1 MNDKNGYHY
10 SNFFKAMPALV
21 WQMLFFYIPLLFVIG
36 SSFFSE
42 HDGSLVFTFGHYK
55 TVFKLVYFTIIGRSF
70 GLALTTALVCLLIGY
85 PLAYYIAVK
94 KRSLKNIFLFLLI
107 VPFWTNFLVLMYAW
121 FFVLDPLG
129 LINSTLLYFNLIDK
143 PLILLN
149 NYFSVILVMAYAYL
163 PFMVMPIF
171 TGLEK
176 IDLTLIEASR
186 DLGASMVQTFIRIIV
201 PLSLPGIRTGLL
213 LVFVP
218 AFGEFVIPMII
229 GGDKNMYVGSLISH
243 FFFIDRNAYAGSA
256 FTVLAIGAL
265 FIVVGIVAWFAQ
277 TRKAVS
283 AHDD

>member
-1 MNDKNGYHY
+1 MNNKNGYSYAH
-10 SNFFKAMPALV
+10 FFKAIPAIV
-21 WQMLFFYIPLLFVIG
+21 WQVLFFYVPFIFVVA
-36 SSFFSE
+36 SSFFQE
-42 HDGSLVFTFGHYK
+42 KAGHLFVSLYNYRS
-55 TVFKLVYFTIIGRSF
+55 VFKLVYLEIIGRSF

-85 PLAYYIAVK
+85 PLAYYIAIK

-129 LINSTLLYFNLIDK
+129 LVNSLLMYFNIIGK
-143 PLILLN
+143 PLVLLN
-149 NYFSVILVMAYAYL
+149 NYFSVVLVMSYAYL

-171 TGLEK
+171 TILEK

-186 DLGASMVQTFIRIIV
+186 DLGASMVQTFLRIIV

-243 FFFIDRNAYAGSA
+243 FFFIDRNPYAGSA
-256 FTVLAIGAL
+256 FTVLAMLAL
-265 FIVVGIVAWFAQ
+265 FGVVGGFALISQ
-277 TRKAVS
+277 GRRGAHS
-283 AHDD
+283 HDD